1 MVQTR
6 RYRILG
12 TLGRGGFGTVY
23 RADLLGESGF
33 TRQVA
38 LKVLNPDMENVE
50 NVAGRL
56 RDEARLLG
64 LMRHRAIVDVAG
76 LVRLDNRWTVVMEY
90 VEGAD
95 LSKIMNQAPIPQGPA
110 LEILGEVA
118 GALHVAYTQHGP
130 SGEPLR
136 LLHRDIKPQNV
147 LVTANGEVKV
157 LDFGVARADFAGRE
171 AQTRA
176 MLFGS
181 VGYMAPERFDRNEG
195 PAADVFAMGI
205 VLYEILSGNTFGRAA
220 AREDKFDERKQEAL
234 AELRASGRV
243 LDEVTDFAAEMMAYE
258 AEDRPTARDVET
270 RCRNLRLEA
279 RGEWL
284 RDWAERAIPPLVLSS
299 DQLEAHDFSS
309 DILTESQYGTGDL
322 DGGWP
327 DRQQETPGWRS
338 ASPPTYEDPAGTF
351 AGPKPTPRSLPTF
364 PPAED
369 DDDDLEEAPP
379 PLPKAPPL
387 SPDTLRQAGVSPDTL
402 RQAGVSKAQLL
413 ETKPKAEMPEFDQL
427 PARVE
432 RKRPSTTRVV
442 MQTVTLLG
450 IPLTLLIGGF
460 VLLFLFACCLGVMSA

>member
-1 MVQTR
+1 MAQAR

-64 LMRHRAIVDVAG
+64 LLRHRAIVDVAG
-76 LVRLDNRWTVVMEY
+76 LVRLDGRWTVVMEY

-95 LSKIMNQAPIPQGPA
+95 LSKLLARAPIPQGPA

-118 GALHVAYTQHGP
+118 GALHVAYTQAGP

-136 LLHRDIKPQNV
+136 LLHRDIKPQNI
-147 LVTANGEVKV
+147 LVTPNGEVKV

-181 VGYMAPERFDRNEG
+181 VGYMAPERFDRREG

-205 VLYEILSGNTFGRAA
+205 VLYEILSGNTFGRPA
-220 AREDKFDERKQEAL
+220 ARPDKFEQRKQEAL
-234 AELRASGRV
+234 AELRDSGRV
-243 LDEVTDFAAEMMAYE
+243 LDAVTAFVAEMTAYR
-258 AEDRPTARDVET
+258 AEERPTAREVET
-270 RCRNLRLEA
+270 RCRNLRLEV

-284 RDWAERAIPPLVLSS
+284 RDWAEHTVPPLVLTQ

-309 DILTESQYGTGDL
+309 DILTESQYGDL

-327 DRQQETPGWRS
+327 DRPDGSPGWRS
-338 ASPPTYEDPAGTF
+338 ASPPTYDDPGGTF
-351 AGPKPTPRSLPTF
+351 AGANPQGRSLPTF
-364 PPAED
+364 PPEED
-369 DDDDLEEAPP
+369 EEEEVVEEPP

-387 SPDTLRQAGVSPDTL
+387 SSETLRQAEVS
-402 RQAGVSKAQLL
+402 RAQVV
-413 ETKPKAEMPEFDQL
+413 EGTRKAEVPEFDQL
-427 PARVE
+427 PARSG
-432 RKRPSTTRVV
+432 RRAPSTRKVV
-442 MQTVTLLG
+442 VQTVALLG
-450 IPLTLLIGGF
+450 IPATLLIAGV
-460 VLLFLFACCLGVMSA
+460 VLLFAFACCLGVMSAG

>member
-64 LMRHRAIVDVAG
+64 LLRHRAIVDVAG

-95 LSKIMNQAPIPQGPA
+95 LSKIPEPVPQGPA

-118 GALHVAYTQHGP
+118 GALHVAYAQPGP

-136 LLHRDIKPQNV
+136 LLHRDIKPQNI

-157 LDFGVARADFAGRE
+157 LDFGVARANFAGRE

-181 VGYMAPERFDRNEG
+181 VGYMAPERYDRKEG

-205 VLYEILSGNTFGRAA
+205 VLYEILSGHAFGRAS

-243 LDEVTDFAAEMMAYE
+243 LDEVTEFVSEMMAYE
-258 AEDRPTARDVET
+258 AGDRPTAREVET
-270 RCRNLRLEA
+270 RCRDLRLEA

-284 RDWAERAIPPLVLSS
+284 RDWAEHAIPPLVLTQ

-327 DRQQETPGWRS
+327 DRPDDAAPGWRS
-338 ASPPTYEDPAGTF
+338 ASPPTYDDPGGTF
-351 AGPKPTPRSLPTF
+351 AGPKPTGKSLPTY
-364 PPAED
+364 PPEED
-369 DDDDLEEAPP
+369 DEDESAATPP
-379 PLPKAPPL
+379 PPPKAPPL
-387 SPDTLRQAGVSPDTL
+387 SPATLRQV
-402 RQAGVSKAQLL
+402 GVSKA
-413 ETKPKAEMPEFDQL
+413 
-427 PARVE
+427 
-432 RKRPSTTRVV
+432 
-442 MQTVTLLG
+442 
-450 IPLTLLIGGF
+450 
-460 VLLFLFACCLGVMSA
+460 